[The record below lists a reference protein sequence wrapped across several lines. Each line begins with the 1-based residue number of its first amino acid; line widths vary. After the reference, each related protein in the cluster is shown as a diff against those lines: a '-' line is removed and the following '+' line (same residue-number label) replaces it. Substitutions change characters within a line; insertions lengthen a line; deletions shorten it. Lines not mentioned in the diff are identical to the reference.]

1 MKEDTLYRYF
11 SGTASDEERRQVLAW
26 VEEYLSAP
34 AWNHVI
40 FSTQKNLLYG
50 DYFVDAE
57 PDENFMGTTIEYG
70 SDEFKSFEDVI
81 IYFERLGGQ

>member
-1 MKEDTLYRYF
+1 MPRACLLGWKNTFRLQPGTRRGVGYR
-11 SGTASDEERRQVLAW
+11 A
-26 VEEYLSAP
+26 LSAP

-40 FSTQKNLLYG
+40 FSNQKNLLYG